1 MHQRTVIFLNK
12 KNVIYMKKIGFREN
26 YSATHV
32 LISQIENIK
41 KAIGNKQF
49 MYGLFI
55 DWQKAFDT
63 VDYNI
68 LLERLSHSGIR
79 STANK

>member
-1 MHQRTVIFLNK
+1 MHQRTVFFLNK
-12 KNVIYMKKIGFREN
+12 KNVIYMKQIGFREN
-26 YSATHV
+26 YTATHV
-32 LISQIENIK
+32 LVSLIEIIK

-63 VDYNI
+63 VDYKI

>member
-1 MHQRTVIFLNK
+1 
-12 KNVIYMKKIGFREN
+12 MKQIGFREN

-32 LISQIENIK
+32 LVSLIEIIK

-49 MYGLFI
+49 MYALFI

-68 LLERLSHSGIR
+68 LLETLSHSGIR

>member
-1 MHQRTVIFLNK
+1 
-12 KNVIYMKKIGFREN
+12 MKQIGFREN

-32 LISQIENIK
+32 LVSLIEIIK

-55 DWQKAFDT
+55 DWHKAFDA

-68 LLERLSHSGIR
+68 LLERVSHSGIR